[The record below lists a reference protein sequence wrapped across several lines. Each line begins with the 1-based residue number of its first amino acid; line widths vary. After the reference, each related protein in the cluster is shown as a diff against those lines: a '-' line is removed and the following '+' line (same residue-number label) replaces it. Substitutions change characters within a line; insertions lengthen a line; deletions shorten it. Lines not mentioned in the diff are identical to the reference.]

1 MNHLRIF
8 STFRPSVNHL
18 LTTLLFTLASACT
31 PLISLYDADTFTKT
45 SELKAR
51 ALVLMDHGS
60 EPYASYNRDADEV
73 LVLAW
78 SLYDRQKVRHQ
89 NQLSMQQWKLLM
101 DDNVGGTAKSILPSF
116 FERWKAE
123 GSVGKAYIR
132 EKKEVVA
139 KAFDEILELEGA
151 KIKKGG

>member
-1 MNHLRIF
+1 MK
-8 STFRPSVNHL
+8 HL
-18 LTTLLFTLASACT
+18 LTFLAPRPHTRHLLAGLLFVFASACT
-31 PLISLYDADTFTKT
+31 PLISLYDADTFTQT

-51 ALVLMDHGS
+51 ALVLMDHGV
-60 EPYASYNRDADEV
+60 EQYTSYSRDADEV
-73 LVLAW
+73 LVQAW

-101 DDNVGGTAKSILPSF
+101 DDNVGGTVKSILPSF

-123 GSVGKAYIR
+123 GTVGKAYIR
-132 EKKEVVA
+132 EKKEVVT

-151 KIKKGG
+151 KIKKGQ